1 MNTSKY
7 KATTVLTAE
16 NFPPFSRL
24 STKTFN
30 PKFLSITPPHENTLF
45 CCNNITK
52 TLLQTITTEHEM
64 KTKNRKLKSSRPV
77 QQQCDNAIIP

>member
-7 KATTVLTAE
+7 KATTVLTVE

-52 TLLQTITTEHEM
+52 NLLQTITTGNM
-64 KTKNRKLKSSRPV
+64 KSKLKTENLSHQDLSNNSATTR
-77 QQQCDNAIIP
+77 